1 MSDWLDAAITKSEQD
16 EELNRVK
23 LWQKWL
29 HAEKERCQRA
39 EQDRDAALAAM
50 WGMICCATELRR
62 SLDMETNHG
71 MAR

>member
-1 MSDWLDAAITKSEQD
+1 MSRDADVAKIV
-16 EELNRVK
+16 EL
-23 LWQKWL
+23 Q
-29 HAEKERCQRA
+29 ARCRRQSRDYA
-39 EQDRDAALAAM
+39 LLVREVICLVDDRDAALAAM